1 MARKENCR
9 PASCLVEV
17 GGRVV
22 NRVQAVTVTRVRYGY
37 LVTVAHMAGVM

>member
-22 NRVQAVTVTRVRYGY
+22 NRVQAVTATRVRYGY